1 MALDIGERAFKLV
14 EATSASGGE
23 ALRLVLRRY
32 IATLIDELG
41 ACGIITEIDA
51 LRPADRKEI
60 VGRRDKLE
68 KQFVRLIRA
77 GIADGS
83 LRKVNEKIAIFAFM
97 GALHNV
103 PIWYSPDGRLS
114 GAEIAD
120 RMSDVL
126 VHGMAAAPS
135 ARSA

>member
-1 MALDIGERAFKLV
+1 MK
-14 EATSASGGE
+14 
-23 ALRLVLRRY
+23 
-32 IATLIDELG
+32 
-41 ACGIITEIDA
+41 
-51 LRPADRKEI
+51 PADRKGI

-83 LRKVNEKIAIFAFM
+83 LRKVDEKIAIFAFM